1 MVLLCKFMYLSLQFE
16 TLSKEKGEE
25 ISIYL
30 YRYISFYCILFQCI
44 SRYCTFY
51 KLKVCVNKELPDS
64 SLFEQLHVLKF
75 QFSLSVV
82 TAFCHHVD
90 FSTPGLPVHHQLP
103 ELAQTHVHRVGDAN
117 QPLHPLLSPSP
128 PIFNLSQHQG
138 LLK

>member
-51 KLKVCVNKELPDS
+51 KLKVCGNKELPDS

-90 FSTPGLPVHHQLP
+90 FNTPGLPVHHQLQ
-103 ELAQTHVHRVGDAN
+103 EFTQTHVHQVSDAI
-117 QPLHPLLSPSP
+117 QLSHPLLSPSP
-128 PIFNLSQHQG
+128 LAFNLSQYHGIFQ
-138 LLK
+138 